1 MLRGLV
7 IEIGAL
13 DHELRLKVLE
23 KRMQEK
29 RQIDP
34 SFEIGRDIL
43 AKLAEQI
50 TESGRELEGVITRL
64 HATWQYMRQPITV
77 EIAEQTIRDLV
88 QGLEPRRIKIDEILK
103 VISRHFGVSRG
114 DLLSERRHRSVVWP
128 RQIGM
133 YLAKQLTSRSLPE
146 IGRRFGGRD
155 HTTVLHAIRKI
166 ESHLAGNPRLKD
178 ELEEL
183 KKMLGH

>member
-1 MLRGLV
+1 MRHALQRDASRGV
-7 IEIGAL
+7 
-13 DHELRLKVLE
+13 
-23 KRMQEK
+23 
-29 RQIDP
+29 DP
-34 SFEIGRDIL
+34 SFEISRDIL
-43 AKLAEQI
+43 AALSEQI
-50 TESGRELEGVITRL
+50 TESGRELEGVVTRL
-64 HATWQYMRQPITV
+64 HTTWHVMRQPITLEV
-77 EIAEQTIRDLV
+77 AEQAIRDLV
-88 QGLEPRRIKIDEILK
+88 QGMEPRRIKIDEILK
-103 VISRHFGVSRG
+103 VISRHYGVSRS

-166 ESHLAGNPRLKD
+166 ETHLAANPRLKD

-183 KKMLGH
+183 KKLLGH